1 MNKCLYSE
9 HFLEVEEG
17 SLEDQREEESGS
29 VGEAEVADILPGD
42 GEDGGVEWHL
52 QHNSCIVRRCI
63 TGL

>member
-1 MNKCLYSE
+1 MKKCLYSK

-17 SLEDQREEESGS
+17 SLKDQREEESGS

-52 QHNSCIVRRCI
+52 QHSS
-63 TGL
+63 